1 MKQKPQ
7 TLADFFKACRKTY
20 HSSQGDTIAA
30 ERMNI
35 VQSDRLQLFTRR
47 ERTGQPLKS
56 SAWRAVGGG

>member
-1 MKQKPQ
+1 MVKTPE
-7 TLADFFKACRKTY
+7 LSAFVKAMRRQQA
-20 HSSQGDTIAA
+20 SSRIGTQVT

-56 SAWRAVGGG
+56 SAWRSA

>member
-1 MKQKPQ
+1 MVKTPE
-7 TLADFFKACRKTY
+7 LSAFVKALRKS
-20 HSSQGDTIAA
+20 HASSLGGTIAA

-56 SAWRAVGGG
+56 SAWRSA